1 MLIFHRYTK
10 TYSLQTAK
18 SGERLLNDLRQ
29 EFKDPQMTG
38 DEIII
43 DHQPL
48 SLKFW
53 EGQGRI
59 RLFLQ
64 SDREGN
70 TIVESRITPGLSH
83 LDWGQLIFF
92 VLIGIL
98 AIAIMNWGVIRYTIL
113 GAAILGAGMML
124 VAPYFL
130 FFLLLGGVVL
140 CVISFDPFAIAAVL
154 LGWLFFIL
162 MLHLQLR
169 HHRNILEEKLTRSLV
184 RM

>member
-1 MLIFHRYTK
+1 MLLFHRYTK

-18 SGERLLNDLRQ
+18 SGERLLNDLQ
-29 EFKDPQMTG
+29 HEFKNPQMTEEG
-38 DEIII
+38 ITI

-59 RLFLQ
+59 RLLLQ
-64 SDREGN
+64 TDREGN

-98 AIAIMNWGVIRYTIL
+98 AIAVMNWGVIRYTIL

-124 VAPYFL
+124 VAPYLL
-130 FFLLLGGVVL
+130 FFLLLGGIVL
-140 CVISFDPFAIAAVL
+140 CVFSFDPFALGALL

-162 MLHLQLR
+162 MLHVQLR
-169 HHRNILEEKLTRSLV
+169 HNRKILEEKLARSMV

>member
-1 MLIFHRYTK
+1 MLLFHRYTK
-10 TYSLQTAK
+10 TYTLQTAK

-29 EFKDPQMTG
+29 EFRNPQMTEDG
-38 DEIII
+38 III

-59 RLFLQ
+59 RMHLQ

-70 TIVESRITPGLSH
+70 TIVESRVTPGLSH
-83 LDWGQLIFF
+83 LDWGQVIFF

-98 AIAIMNWGVIRYTIL
+98 AIAVMNWGVIRYTIL

-124 VAPYFL
+124 VAPYLL
-130 FFLLLGGVVL
+130 FFLLLGGIVL
-140 CVISFDPFAIAAVL
+140 CVFSFDPYALGALL
-154 LGWLFFIL
+154 LGWLFFML
-162 MLHLQLR
+162 MIHLQLR

-184 RM
+184 RI

>member
-1 MLIFHRYTK
+1 MLLFHRYTN

-18 SGERLLNDLRQ
+18 SGERLLSDLRQ
-29 EFKDPQMTG
+29 EFKNPQMT
-38 DEIII
+38 DSEIII

-59 RLFLQ
+59 RMHLQ

-70 TIVESRITPGLSH
+70 TIAESRITPGLSH

-98 AIAIMNWGVIRYTIL
+98 AIAVMNWGVIRYTIL

-124 VAPYFL
+124 VAPYLL

-140 CVISFDPFAIAAVL
+140 CVLSFDPFALGALL
-154 LGWLFFIL
+154 LGWLFFLL
-162 MLHLQLR
+162 MVHLQLR
-169 HHRNILEEKLTRSLV
+169 HNRKILEEKLTRSLV
-184 RM
+184 MM